1 MVLKPFEKTLT
12 GQLPNC
18 PKNVGKYKEMFK
30 TTNHFLENYTTPM
43 LELQEPKL
51 EAPGVKERKLAG
63 WGLSRGKAWKGS
75 LNVTEKKKRAP
86 NGSQHGHHGG
96 RAHDETFFFMLYLK
110 AIKATQMEW

>member
-1 MVLKPFEKTLT
+1 MPLNHKPEEIIKQDQTKQLKNME
-12 GQLPNC
+12 
-18 PKNVGKYKEMFK
+18 
-30 TTNHFLENYTTPM
+30 
-43 LELQEPKL
+43 L

-75 LNVTEKKKRAP
+75 LNVTKKRLP
-86 NGSQHGHHGG
+86 NGSQHGHVGR